1 MGTRTRRAAV
11 GVAAAALMVTTPVA
25 ARPLMTKSDAVSL
38 AKAVNLTADDVPAGF
53 VPSGSSNPR
62 GQDLWGGKR
71 FARCSGRTGYGR
83 ALADVDTGAFEHITD
98 SAYDAI
104 GSEVEV
110 MPNAALAKK
119 DIAVVNSKRGRKCL
133 LAELRATQPAGVGF
147 VGARTKLLSP
157 GIPGGIAMRITLIA
171 ETQGVR
177 FPFYTDLF
185 VIRQR
190 NVEAAVIFLS
200 SPNTQARADEDKY
213 VNIVQTRLNAALN
226 PNTIL

>member
-1 MGTRTRRAAV
+1 MGTRIWRAAA
-11 GVAAAALMVTTPVA
+11 GVTAAALLVVTPVA
-25 ARPLMTKSDAVSL
+25 ARPLMTKADAVGL
-38 AKAVNLTADDVPAGF
+38 AKAVNLTADDVPAGY
-53 VPSGSSNPR
+53 VPSGPANAR

-71 FARCSGRTGYGR
+71 FARCSGRKGYGR
-83 ALADVDTGAFEHITD
+83 ALADIDTGAFEHITNT
-98 SAYDAI
+98 SYDAI

-110 MPNAALAKK
+110 MPNAALAKN
-119 DIAVVNSKRGRKCL
+119 DVAVALSKRGRKCL

-147 VGARTKLLSP
+147 VSAKATPLSP
-157 GIPGGIAMRITLIA
+157 GIRGGIAMRITLIA
-171 ETQGVR
+171 EAQGVR

-200 SPNTQARADEDKY
+200 SPNTQVRADEDKY